1 MLWLLRHDERMM
13 LRMYGLSLE
22 GRIRQASLIQ
32 REAEEIIGD
41 VLLAAGVERNARS
54 ARTVKDRSTGAHDP
68 CSNCERIQE
77 NDASQGETMHLF
89 IRGNHAN
96 F

>member
-1 MLWLLRHDERMM
+1 LLLRIQLRMLWLLRHDERMM

-54 ARTVKDRSTGAHDP
+54 ARTVKDRSTGCPRSLQQLRTD
-68 CSNCERIQE
+68 SRKRCESR
-77 NDASQGETMHLF
+77 
-89 IRGNHAN
+89 
-96 F
+96 